1 MASLAEL
8 ARFHT
13 SLSGR
18 SISHL
23 QRLTAAWGLLSDL
36 CFADLLLFAP
46 TIDAQDGDKFL
57 VLGQVRPST
66 SQTVYRADWIG
77 TSVEEDERP
86 LVTRAYRLGEI
97 IEGETTVAALKERV
111 RVLCIPVRCQG
122 EVIGVLTRE
131 SAPSFG
137 RQPGELERTYVAIFN
152 RFARMIASGDY
163 PFDAQDRETE
173 EAPRVGDG
181 VILLDA
187 HARVEYT
194 SPNAVSNLH
203 RIGVHANTE
212 GLRFDE
218 MGIDDSLVRTAFSIG
233 APVTEEIEGGAEVTV
248 LIRCIPLIDQGA
260 VSGAVV
266 LTRDISE
273 LRRRD
278 RLLLSKDATIR
289 EIHHR
294 VKNNLQTISSLL
306 RLQARRFSS
315 PEAKVA
321 IEESVRRIRSIALVH
336 ETLSREAGDDI
347 AFIEIVRPLVRMVED
362 GMSSPDR
369 PVRFDVKGDAGILRA
384 EVATPA
390 SVVLNELLQ
399 NAIDHAFPP
408 DRVSLTDAPGSVT
421 ITLRNDGWMLSVTVV
436 DDGVGV
442 PPDFDLETAAGLGL
456 SIVRT
461 LVTTELNGTISIRRG
476 EGDGDRP
483 GTMVQLD
490 LPVGAVAPA
499 PDVDRPPAEREVG

>member
-1 MASLAEL
+1 MASLTEL

-13 SLSGR
+13 SLDGR
-18 SISHL
+18 AVNHL
-23 QRLTAAWGLLSDL
+23 QRLVAGWGLLADF

-46 TIDAQDGDKFL
+46 TVDAQDGDRFL

-77 TSVEEDERP
+77 TTVDEEERP
-86 LVTRAYRLGEI
+86 LVTRAFRLGEI
-97 IEGETTVAALKERV
+97 IEGETTIAALKERV
-111 RVLCIPVRCQG
+111 RVLCIPVRCEG

-152 RFARMIASGDY
+152 RFARMIAAGDY
-163 PFDAQDRETE
+163 PFDAQDLETE

-187 HARVEYT
+187 SARVEYT
-194 SPNAVSNLH
+194 SPNGVSALH
-203 RIGVHANTE
+203 RIGVHANAE

-218 MGIDDSLVRTAFSIG
+218 LGLDDSLVRTAFSIG
-233 APVTEEIEGGAEVTV
+233 APVTEEVEGSAEVTV
-248 LIRCIPLIDQGA
+248 LIRCIPLLDHDA
-260 VSGAVV
+260 VSGAVL
-266 LTRDISE
+266 LTRDVSE

-278 RLLLSKDATIR
+278 RLLVSKDATIR

-306 RLQARRFSS
+306 RLQARRFESH
-315 PEAKVA
+315 EAKVA

-336 ETLSREAGDDI
+336 ETLSREAGDDV

-369 PVRFDVKGDAGILRA
+369 PVRFHVEGDAGVLPA

-399 NAIDHAFPP
+399 NAIDHAFP
-408 DRVSLTDAPGSVT
+408 DELDLQAAPGSVT
-421 ITLRNDGWMLSVTVV
+421 VSLANDGEHLQATVV
-436 DDGVGV
+436 DDGVGI
-442 PPDFDLETAAGLGL
+442 PEGFDLAEVTGLGL

-461 LVTTELNGTISIRRG
+461 LVTSELMGTISLRRG
-476 EGDGDRP
+476 DGPADRP
-483 GTMVQLD
+483 GTVVQVD
-490 LPVGAVAPA
+490 IPVA
-499 PDVDRPPAEREVG
+499 RPE